1 MSDWS
6 QSQDIGAGSSLVGEA
21 HALRPKGFPLRAGEA
36 TGWSIFDRDIPYPI
50 AIMSESALDHNR
62 ATMREFCLR
71 NGIDLAPHGKT
82 TMSPELFRMQLDDGV
97 WAITA
102 ATTWQAKVMQECGVP
117 RVLIANEVVSPGE
130 IEWLAVARSDGF
142 DVTCYVDSVDGVAVF
157 DEVLG
162 RLQPDRPFPVLLEM
176 GVPGGRAGVRNIEEG
191 LAVAGAAASSVHLAL
206 TGVAG
211 FEGILG
217 ARGDRSAIQVVDDFL
232 DHIVDLAGHVARRGW
247 FEPSPDLILT
257 AGGSLYFD
265 RVVSRFSRAE
275 LGGPYRLVI
284 RSGCY
289 LTHDDGSVH
298 RSSPMGETSRTGYR
312 EHLAP
317 AIEVWGAVLSRP
329 EPTRAIVGVGR
340 RDVSFDGLLP
350 VAKRV
355 RGRDQTAVE
364 PAPPMRT
371 VALNDQHAFIDLEE
385 DTPLAVGDLVGFGI
399 SHPCTTFDKWRA
411 IPIVG
416 DDYRVVSVARTLF

>member
-1 MSDWS
+1 MGDCS
-6 QSQDIGAGSSLVGEA
+6 QSHEARAGSLPVGEA
-21 HALRPKGFPLRAGEA
+21 GTPRPKGFPLRAGDA
-36 TGWSIFDRDIPYPI
+36 IGWSIFDRDIPYPI
-50 AIMSESALDHNR
+50 AIMSESALDHNG

-71 NGIDLAPHGKT
+71 NGVDLAPHGKT

-102 ATTWQAKVMQECGVP
+102 ATAWQAKVMQECGVP

-130 IEWLAVARSDGF
+130 IEWLAGVRSDGF
-142 DVTCYVDSVDGVAVF
+142 DVTCYVDSLDGVAVF

-217 ARGDRSAIQVVDDFL
+217 ARGDRSALQVVDDFL
-232 DHIVDLAGHVARRGW
+232 DHIVELAGQVARRGW

-257 AGGSLYFD
+257 AGGSSYFD

-275 LGGPYRLVI
+275 LGRPFRLVI

-298 RSSPMGETSRTGYR
+298 RTSPMGEASRTGHA
-312 EHLAP
+312 EHLVP

-350 VAKRV
+350 MIKRV
-355 RGRDQTAVE
+355 RKRDQPTVE

-385 DTPLAVGDLVGFGI
+385 HAPLAVGDLVGFGI